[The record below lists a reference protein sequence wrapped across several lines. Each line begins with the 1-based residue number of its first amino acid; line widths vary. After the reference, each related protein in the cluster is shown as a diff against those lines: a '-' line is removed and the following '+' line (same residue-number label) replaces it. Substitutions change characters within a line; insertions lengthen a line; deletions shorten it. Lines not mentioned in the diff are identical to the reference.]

1 MRKTSKSAQNTLQL
15 NQNKDLPK
23 RSLELPQKKTSSL
36 TENGEDSR
44 KMKIPINL
52 LKLQVI

>member
-23 RSLELPQKKTSSL
+23 RSLELPEKKTSSL

>member
-23 RSLELPQKKTSSL
+23 RSFELPQKKTSSL